1 MKKEDR
7 RLRIGLLGCGPISQ
21 AAHLDAIRKA
31 RNADL
36 YAICD
41 IAGDLTGPLAALYQ
55 PEAVYNHFA
64 AMLADPRV
72 EAVVIAVADQF
83 HVPLCRQALAAGK
96 HVLVEK
102 PLGTTVEECE
112 DLRHLVAQT
121 GLVFQIGN
129 NQRFEPGMTQARR
142 FIDQELGDVLMLEAW
157 YYDSVY
163 RHTMQDNLYPV
174 PVETTKSKR
183 PPGNWKADRQ
193 RYLLLT
199 HGAHLLDTA
208 RFLAGPLVGVHAH
221 HHAQGEMHGWS
232 IMVEFA
238 SGALGHLSLISPRRG
253 DFEEGFRVHGAHGSV
268 CGQAPL
274 PWFQRAQVE
283 CFKGGEYR
291 RLLGEDG
298 FTFKRQIE
306 GFADVILRGAP
317 QLGATLDDGIAAVR
331 GLVAV
336 SQSVACGEPVCL
348 AEATGPVLPGMTY
361 LSRQAGLVASNSPP
375 PEVELTPS
383 TTTPHHPWKEEKL

>member
-1 MKKEDR
+1 MKKDDR
-7 RLRIGLLGCGPISQ
+7 RLRLGLLGCGPISQ

-41 IAGDLTGPLAALYQ
+41 TAVGLTDRLAAVYR
-55 PEAVYNHFA
+55 PEAVYHDFA

-72 EAVVIAVADQF
+72 EAVVIAVADPF

-112 DLRHLVAQT
+112 DLRDLVTQA
-121 GLVFQIGN
+121 GLVFQVGN
-129 NQRFEPGMTQARR
+129 NRRFEPGMTQARR
-142 FIDQELGDVLMLEAW
+142 FVRKELGDVLSLEAW

-163 RHTMQDNLYPV
+163 RYIMQDNLYPV
-174 PVETTKSKR
+174 PVETRKSKR
-183 PPGNWKADRQ
+183 PPGDWKADRQ

-199 HGAHLLDTA
+199 HGVHLLDTA
-208 RFLAGPLVGVHAH
+208 RFLAGPLVAVHAR
-221 HHAQGEMHGWS
+221 HHAHGAMHGWS
-232 IMVEFA
+232 IQVEFA
-238 SGALGHLSLISPRRG
+238 SGALGQLALISPRRG
-253 DFEEGFRVHGAHGSV
+253 DFEEGFRVHGTNGSV
-268 CGQAPL
+268 FGQAPL
-274 PWFQRAQVE
+274 PWFQRARVE
-283 CFKGGEYR
+283 CFKDGEYR

-306 GFADVILRGAP
+306 GFADVILHGAP

-336 SQSVACGEPVCL
+336 SQSVAYGEPVRL
-348 AEATGPVLPGMTY
+348 ADVTGPVEEDPLQY
-361 LSRQAGLVASNSPP
+361 LVLAR
-375 PEVELTPS
+375 
-383 TTTPHHPWKEEKL
+383 

>member
-1 MKKEDR
+1 MKKDSR

-41 IAGDLTGPLAALYQ
+41 IAEDLTARLAPIYQ
-55 PEAVYNHFA
+55 PEAVYNDFA

-83 HVPLCRQALAAGK
+83 HAPLCRQALAAGK
-96 HVLVEK
+96 PVLVEK

-112 DLRHLVAQT
+112 DLRDRVARA
-121 GLVFQIGN
+121 GLVFQVGN
-129 NQRFEPGMTQARR
+129 NRRFEPGMTEARR
-142 FIDQELGDVLMLEAW
+142 FLREEAGDILTLDAW

-163 RHTMQDNLYPV
+163 RYTMQDNLYPV
-174 PVETTKSKR
+174 PVESGSCKR
-183 PPGNWKADRQ
+183 PPGNWKANRQ

-199 HGAHLLDTA
+199 HGAHVLDTA
-208 RFLAGPLVGVHAH
+208 RFLAGPLVAVQARHQ
-221 HHAQGEMHGWS
+221 AQGEMHGWS
-232 IMVEFA
+232 IQVEFA

-268 CGQAPL
+268 FGQAPL
-274 PWFQRAQVE
+274 PWFQRARVE
-283 CFKGGEYR
+283 CFKDGEYR

-306 GFADVILRGAP
+306 GFADTILHGAP
-317 QLGATLDDGIAAVR
+317 QHGATLDDGIAAVR

-336 SQSVACGEPVCL
+336 SWSVALGKRVRL
-348 AEATGPVLPGMTY
+348 AAVSGYVLSG
-361 LSRQAGLVASNSPP
+361 R
-375 PEVELTPS
+375 EER
-383 TTTPHHPWKEEKL
+383 TTPAVPQGVVQRLSA

>member
-1 MKKEDR
+1 MKKDTR
-7 RLRIGLLGCGPISQ
+7 RLRLGLLGCGPISQ

-31 RNADL
+31 HNADL

-41 IAGDLTGPLAALYQ
+41 IAEDLTDRLAAVYQ
-55 PEAVYNHFA
+55 PEVVYNDFA

-112 DLRHLVAQT
+112 DLRDLVTQA
-121 GLVFQIGN
+121 GLVFQVGN
-129 NQRFEPGMTQARR
+129 NRRFEPGMTQARR
-142 FIDQELGDVLMLEAW
+142 FIREELGDVLSLEAW

-163 RHTMQDNLYPV
+163 RYTMQDNLYPV
-174 PVETTKSKR
+174 PVETKRSKR
-183 PPGNWKADRQ
+183 PPGDWKADRQ

-199 HGAHLLDTA
+199 HGVHLLDTA
-208 RFLAGPLVGVHAH
+208 RFLAGPLVAVHAR
-221 HHAQGEMHGWS
+221 HHAHREMHGWS
-232 IMVEFA
+232 IQVEFA
-238 SGALGHLSLISPRRG
+238 SGALGQLSLISPRRG

-268 CGQAPL
+268 FGQAPL
-274 PWFQRAQVE
+274 PWFQRARVE
-283 CFKGGEYR
+283 CFKDGEFR

-306 GFADVILRGAP
+306 GFADVILHGAP
-317 QLGATLDDGIAAVR
+317 QLGASLDDGIAAVR

-336 SQSVACGEPVCL
+336 SQSVARGKPVRL
-348 AEATGPVLPGMTY
+348 ADVTGHVLSDEDDLAVPAGRRNGGKL
-361 LSRQAGLVASNSPP
+361 LSA
-375 PEVELTPS
+375 
-383 TTTPHHPWKEEKL
+383 

>member
-1 MKKEDR
+1 MNKDNR
-7 RLRIGLLGCGPISQ
+7 RLRLGLLGCGPISQ

-41 IAGDLTGPLAALYQ
+41 VAEDLTGRLAAIYQ
-55 PEAVYNHFA
+55 PEAVYNNCA
-64 AMLADPRV
+64 AMLADPHV

-112 DLRHLVAQT
+112 DLRDLVSQT
-121 GLVFQIGN
+121 GLVLQVGN
-129 NQRFEPGMTQARR
+129 NRRFEPGMTEARR
-142 FIDQELGDVLMLEAW
+142 FIRAELGDVLALDAW

-163 RHTMQDNLYPV
+163 RYTMQDNLYPV
-174 PVETTKSKR
+174 PVATTRARR
-183 PPGNWKADRQ
+183 PPGDWKADRQ

-199 HGAHLLDTA
+199 HGVHLLDTA
-208 RFLAGPLVGVHAH
+208 RFLAGPLVTVHAR
-221 HHAQGEMHGWS
+221 HHAHGAMHGWS
-232 IMVEFA
+232 IQVEFA
-238 SGALGHLSLISPRRG
+238 SGALGNLSLISPRRG
-253 DFEEGFRVHGAHGSV
+253 DFEEGFRVHGTHGSV
-268 CGQAPL
+268 FGQAPL
-274 PWFQRAQVE
+274 PWFQRAHVE
-283 CFKGGEYR
+283 CFKDGAYR

-298 FTFKRQIE
+298 FTFKRQVE
-306 GFADVILRGAP
+306 GFAAVILHGAP

-336 SQSVACGEPVCL
+336 SQSVASGERVRL
-348 AEATGPVLPGMTY
+348 ADATGHVLSAADGLPVPAVRRGGLQQ
-361 LSRQAGLVASNSPP
+361 LSA
-375 PEVELTPS
+375 
-383 TTTPHHPWKEEKL
+383 

>member
-1 MKKEDR
+1 MKKDNR

-41 IAGDLTGPLAALYQ
+41 IAEDLTGRLAAIYQ
-55 PEAVYNHFA
+55 PEAVYNDFA
-64 AMLADPRV
+64 AMLADPQV

-96 HVLVEK
+96 PVLVEK

-112 DLRHLVAQT
+112 DLRDLVTRT
-121 GLVFQIGN
+121 GLVFQVGN
-129 NQRFEPGMTQARR
+129 NRRFEPGMTQARR
-142 FIDQELGDVLMLEAW
+142 FVREELGDLLTLDAW

-163 RHTMQDNLYPV
+163 RYTMQDNLYPV
-174 PVETTKSKR
+174 PVETQRAKR
-183 PPGNWKADRQ
+183 PPSDWKADRQ

-199 HGAHLLDTA
+199 HGVHLLDTA
-208 RFLAGPLVGVHAH
+208 RFLAGPLVAVHARH
-221 HHAQGEMHGWS
+221 QAHGEMHGWS
-232 IMVEFA
+232 IQVEFA
-238 SGALGHLSLISPRRG
+238 SGALGNLSLISPRRG

-268 CGQAPL
+268 FGQAPL
-274 PWFQRAQVE
+274 PWFQRARVE
-283 CFKGGEYR
+283 CFKDGEYR

-306 GFADVILRGAP
+306 GFAEVILHDAP

-336 SQSVACGEPVCL
+336 SQSVAYGEPVRL
-348 AEATGPVLPGMTY
+348 ADVTGHVLSAEDHRPIPAVRRGDLQR
-361 LSRQAGLVASNSPP
+361 LSA
-375 PEVELTPS
+375 
-383 TTTPHHPWKEEKL
+383 

>member
-1 MKKEDR
+1 MRKDDQ

-41 IAGDLTGPLAALYQ
+41 VAEDLTDRLAAVYQ
-55 PEAVYNHFA
+55 PEAVYNDFV
-64 AMLADPRV
+64 AMLADPQV

-96 HVLVEK
+96 PVLVEK

-112 DLRHLVAQT
+112 DLRDLVTQT
-121 GLVFQIGN
+121 GLVFQVGN
-129 NQRFEPGMTQARR
+129 NRRFEPGMTQARCFVR
-142 FIDQELGDVLMLEAW
+142 EELGDVLTLDAW

-163 RHTMQDNLYPV
+163 RYTMQDNLYPV

-183 PPGNWKADRQ
+183 PPGNWKAGRQ

-199 HGAHLLDTA
+199 HGVHLLDTA
-208 RFLAGPLVGVHAH
+208 RFLAGPLVAVHAR
-221 HHAQGEMHGWS
+221 HHAHSEMHGWS
-232 IMVEFA
+232 IQVEFA
-238 SGALGHLSLISPRRG
+238 SGALGQLSLISPRRG
-253 DFEEGFRVHGAHGSV
+253 DFEEGFRVHGTDGSV
-268 CGQAPL
+268 FGQAPL
-274 PWFQRAQVE
+274 PWFQRARVE
-283 CFKGGEYR
+283 CFKDGEYR
-291 RLLGEDG
+291 SLLGEDG

-306 GFADVILRGAP
+306 GFADVILRGGP

-336 SQSVACGEPVCL
+336 SQSVACGRPVRL
-348 AEATGPVLPGMTY
+348 PDVTGPVLSAEDYRPAPAVRREDFQR
-361 LSRQAGLVASNSPP
+361 LSA
-375 PEVELTPS
+375 
-383 TTTPHHPWKEEKL
+383 

>member
-1 MKKEDR
+1 MKQDDR

-41 IAGDLTGPLAALYQ
+41 IARGLTDRLAAIYQ
-55 PEAVYNHFA
+55 PEAVYNDFA

-96 HVLVEK
+96 PVLIEK
-102 PLGTTVEECE
+102 PLGVTVEECE
-112 DLRHLVAQT
+112 GLRDLVTRT
-121 GLVFQIGN
+121 GLVFQVGN
-129 NQRFEPGMTQARR
+129 NRRFEPGMTEARR
-142 FIDQELGDVLMLEAW
+142 FVREEAGDILTLDAW

-163 RHTMQDNLYPV
+163 RYTMQDNLYPV
-174 PVETTKSKR
+174 PVESANVKR
-183 PPGNWKADRQ
+183 PAGDWKANRQ
-193 RYLLLT
+193 RYILIT
-199 HGAHLLDTA
+199 HGVHLLDTA
-208 RFLAGPLVGVHAH
+208 RFLGGPLVAVHARH
-221 HHAQGEMHGWS
+221 HVHREMHGWS
-232 IMVEFA
+232 IQVEFA
-238 SGALGHLSLISPRRG
+238 SGAVGSLSLISPRRG
-253 DFEEGFRVHGAHGSV
+253 DFEEGFRVHGTHGSV
-268 CGQAPL
+268 FGEAPL
-274 PWFQRAQVE
+274 PWFQRARVE
-283 CFKGGEYR
+283 CFKDGEYR

-306 GFADVILRGAP
+306 GFADVILHGAP

-336 SQSVACGEPVCL
+336 SRSVASGEPVRL
-348 AEATGPVLPGMTY
+348 ADVTGHVL
-361 LSRQAGLVASNSPP
+361 SD
-375 PEVELTPS
+375 
-383 TTTPHHPWKEEKL
+383 EEDLPIPAVRHRAAQRISA

>member
-1 MKKEDR
+1 MKKEIR

-41 IAGDLTGPLAALYQ
+41 VARGLTDRLAAICR
-55 PEAVYNHFA
+55 PEAVYNDFA

-83 HVPLCRQALAAGK
+83 HVPLCRQALTAGK
-96 HVLVEK
+96 PVLIEK
-102 PLGTTVEECE
+102 PLGVSVEECE
-112 DLRHLVAQT
+112 GLRDLVTRT
-121 GLVFQIGN
+121 GLAFQVGN
-129 NQRFEPGMTQARR
+129 NRRFEPGMTEARR
-142 FIDQELGDVLMLEAW
+142 FLREEAGKLLTLDAW

-163 RHTMQDNLYPV
+163 RYTMQDNLYPV
-174 PVETTKSKR
+174 PVESANVKR
-183 PPGNWKADRQ
+183 PPGDWKANRQ
-193 RYLLLT
+193 RYLLIT

-208 RFLAGPLVGVHAH
+208 RFLAGPLVTVHARH
-221 HHAQGEMHGWS
+221 RAHREMHGWS
-232 IMVEFA
+232 IQVEFA
-238 SGALGHLSLISPRRG
+238 SGALGQLSLISPRRG
-253 DFEEGFRVHGAHGSV
+253 DFEEGFRVHGTRGSV
-268 CGQAPL
+268 FGQAPL
-274 PWFQRAQVE
+274 PWFQRAHVE
-283 CFKGGEYR
+283 CFKDGVYR

-306 GFADVILRGAP
+306 GFADLILHGAP

-336 SQSVACGEPVCL
+336 SWSVARGEPVRL
-348 AEATGPVLPGMTY
+348 ADVTGPVEEDPLQY
-361 LSRQAGLVASNSPP
+361 LVLARKAV
-375 PEVELTPS
+375 
-383 TTTPHHPWKEEKL
+383 